1 VTDEAFKVVLRF
13 FYDRAEGKSNAFAIS
28 IAKTLIDV
36 AKFHVGVAP
45 DHLAE
50 LKRLAAKLPAVPL
63 DLTDKNKALIAD
75 LDSEHLRAALYRL
88 PEELLAE
95 VSHKLDGPRF
105 PFVLAQVA
113 IAVDILLVAP
123 LRPQN
128 LYRLNWQRHF
138 AEPNGPRGRLL
149 LHIPAAETK
158 SGKRELIFELPPDV
172 ARRLRWYRKHVLP
185 RLGADA
191 SGDLFV
197 RQGGKP
203 KAQATLA
210 QQVSETIAARVGLN
224 LTIHQFRHIA
234 AVSYLDQHP
243 EDFETVRKL
252 LGHAWSKTT
261 QIYAGNGSKRASRA
275 FGEFVTEKR
284 NELRLKGKR
293 PQRPRRK

>member
-1 VTDEAFKVVLRF
+1 MAHLTELR
-13 FYDRAEGKSNAFAIS
+13 RI
-28 IAKTLIDV
+28 
-36 AKFHVGVAP
+36 
-45 DHLAE
+45 
-50 LKRLAAKLPAVPL
+50 AAKLPAVPL

-95 VSHKLDGPRF
+95 VSRGLDGPRF

-128 LYRLNWQRHF
+128 LCCLNWQRHF
-138 AEPNGPRGRLL
+138 AEPNGPRGKLL

-158 SGKRELIFELPPDV
+158 SSKRELIFELPPDV
-172 ARRLRWYRKHVLP
+172 AQRLRWYRKHVLP
-185 RLGADA
+185 WLRADPN
-191 SGDLFV
+191 GDLFV
-197 RQGGKP
+197 LQGGKP
-203 KAQATLA
+203 KAQATLS

-224 LTIHQFRHIA
+224 MTTHQFRHVA
-234 AVSYLDQHP
+234 AVSYLDRHP
-243 EDFETVRKL
+243 EDFETVREL

-261 QIYAGNGSKRASRA
+261 RIYAGSGSKRTSRA

-284 NELRLKGKR
+284 NELRLRGKR
-293 PQRPRRK
+293 PRRPCRK